1 MYHLNSLDT
10 MIRTADKMEASEVF
24 TESLD
29 SLNIGA
35 DKKTFNKDGSVE
47 DDIDLDGYKDEE
59 VKQAPKSKTEKKSID
74 TLEDLEDLEEIQ

>member
-1 MYHLNSLDT
+1 
-10 MIRTADKMEASEVF
+10 MEASEVF

-47 DDIDLDGYKDEE
+47 DDTDLDELKEGE
-59 VKQAPKSKTEKKSID
+59 VKQAPKSKTTQKKAID
-74 TLEDLEDLEEIQ
+74 TLEDLEDLEEI